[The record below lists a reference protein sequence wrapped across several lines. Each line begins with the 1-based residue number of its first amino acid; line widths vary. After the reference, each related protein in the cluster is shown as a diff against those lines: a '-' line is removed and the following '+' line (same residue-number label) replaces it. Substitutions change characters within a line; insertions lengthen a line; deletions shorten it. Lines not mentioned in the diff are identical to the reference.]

1 MMLKC
6 FKKCIGKKRTSKK
19 STFNPFTLNA
29 RQCPPVF
36 HDFVILRLYNNT
48 FLNVWSR
55 KEF

>member
-1 MMLKC
+1 MMLKW

-55 KEF
+55 K